1 MIDSEGKRYC
11 AGYGVAEENRKSKIS
26 VAVCRLTQNR
36 LNSEADALPCEHAEE
51 NAAVSARFGFGRLSG
66 IELMLGNNVKLLD
79 DNRERRRSEYS
90 FLIKGVS
97 VTFTT

>member
-1 MIDSEGKRYC
+1 MRATAWRKRTVK
-11 AGYGVAEENRKSKIS
+11 AKSPWLS
-26 VAVCRLTQNR
+26 AASPQNR